1 MFLDYKI
8 SAQKGSQEIS
18 PVDLALKKYKECVRN
33 APNGSTVVPTHPTV
47 VPTDIGPIQRPF
59 TIAPTLSKGGTL
71 AEYALNAY
79 RETTLII
86 CKFPPK

>member
-1 MFLDYKI
+1 M
-8 SAQKGSQEIS
+8 
-18 PVDLALKKYKECVRN
+18 
-33 APNGSTVVPTHPTV
+33 HPTV
-47 VPTDIGPIQRPF
+47 TPTDIGPIQRPF

-86 CKFPPK
+86 CKFPPKWRHVTSNPPIRGKIANKPVFYSDVF